1 MTANKSI
8 FDHTK
13 VIYADEYAN
22 TYNPIWVYRMKFIM
36 RALYYK
42 RAFKHLANNIESSLL
57 DMLCTRTHRFLENR
71 FARTSSRITPLLI
84 APTWWLITTKRFQ
97 NCFLK
102 RPLPRFTPIQ
112 KA

>member
-1 MTANKSI
+1 MKMTANKSI

-42 RAFKHLANNIESSLL
+42 RAFKHLANNIES
-57 DMLCTRTHRFLENR
+57 
-71 FARTSSRITPLLI
+71 
-84 APTWWLITTKRFQ
+84 
-97 NCFLK
+97 
-102 RPLPRFTPIQ
+102 
-112 KA
+112 